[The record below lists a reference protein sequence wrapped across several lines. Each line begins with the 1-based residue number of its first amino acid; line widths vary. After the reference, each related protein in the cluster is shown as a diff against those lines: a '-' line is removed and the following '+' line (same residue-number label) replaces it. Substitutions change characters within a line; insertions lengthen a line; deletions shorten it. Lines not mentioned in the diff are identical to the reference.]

1 MNFICVSGFVKNTK
15 HSDQTGATKFSLA
28 VSKGKDK
35 NGNSKGNLYISV
47 KVFDGSNVQDG
58 DRVQVCGKLDSFE
71 YKEKTY
77 YEILANS
84 YDIGVLESWDQRQ
97 SRPASE
103 KTYTE
108 IAAERPRRN
117 NPYND
122 GQRGP
127 EAFEDDDIP
136 F

>member
-1 MNFICVSGFVKNTK
+1 MNQVTLSGFVKNRK
-15 HSDQTGATKFSLA
+15 DSPNTGATVFSLA

-35 NGNSKGNLYISV
+35 NGNGKGTLYMRV
-47 KVFDGSNVQDG
+47 KVFDGANVMDG
-58 DRVQVCGKLDSFE
+58 DRVIVSGKLDSFE

-77 YEILANS
+77 YEVLAN
-84 YDIGVLESWDQRQ
+84 DIGIIESFEQRQ